1 MVRTG
6 GCHCGQVRFE
16 ADLADELKPSR
27 CNCSICAKKGAAMV
41 YVPLVALRVL
51 AGEDALKAYR
61 FNTGVAQHW
70 FCSNCGIHC
79 FHQPRSDPDLYA
91 ISTACLDG
99 VAVYEDFAV
108 IPVADGTRH
117 SLDNG
122 GVRRMAGMLRFEPSA
137 DGEWNGLNNL
147 EK

>member
-1 MVRTG
+1 
-6 GCHCGQVRFE
+6 VRFE
-16 ADLADELKPSR
+16 VDLPDELKPSR

-41 YVPLVALRVL
+41 YVPRAALRVT
-51 AGEDALKAYR
+51 AGEDVLKAYR

-91 ISTACLDG
+91 INAACLDG
-99 VAVYEDFAV
+99 VAVYQDFPV

-122 GVRRMAGMLRFEPSA
+122 GLRRMAGVLRFAPSP
-137 DGEWNGLNNL
+137 DGEWHGLNNL